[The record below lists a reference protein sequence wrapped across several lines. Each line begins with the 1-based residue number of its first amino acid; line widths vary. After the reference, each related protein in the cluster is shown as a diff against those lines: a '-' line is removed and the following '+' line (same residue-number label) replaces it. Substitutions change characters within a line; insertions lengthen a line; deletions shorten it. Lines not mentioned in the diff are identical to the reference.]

1 MVQEKQTPAEE
12 KKETDSKPSDQ
23 NVKAD
28 PKSTLKNIVALL
40 ENSVSAK
47 DTRLLMGRLMRQTAA
62 LRKDLS
68 VELLTWFLK
77 HYVDSSVASHSYLMQ
92 TLDKVSNVFP
102 RPQFS
107 TPNVLLSSPALYH
120 GILLRF
126 IFHLGI
132 TMQAMKHALPR

>member
-1 MVQEKQTPAEE
+1 MVQEKQKPVEE
-12 KKETDSKPSDQ
+12 KPEADSKSADH
-23 NVKAD
+23 NVKPD

-77 HYVDSSVASHSYLMQ
+77 HYVDSSATSHSYVMQ
-92 TLDKVSNVFP
+92 TLGKVSSVACGMLDP
-102 RPQFS
+102 P
-107 TPNVLLSSPALYH
+107 
-120 GILLRF
+120 
-126 IFHLGI
+126 
-132 TMQAMKHALPR
+132 